1 MRSLERVGV
10 SGGCMVTRA
19 VHDQWNL
26 ETGTVG
32 NVVSCTTCLCP
43 VQKQMLCDVRRMD
56 AYYHAIMDNADCFKG
71 KVVLDV
77 GAGSG
82 ILAIW

>member
-1 MRSLERVGV
+1 MALVVAAWSHEQCAT
-10 SGGCMVTRA
+10 SGLLR
-19 VHDQWNL
+19 D
-26 ETGTVG
+26 GTVG
-32 NVVSCTTCLCP
+32 NVVSCTACLCP